1 MFVILVWVNVRC
13 MYSIGNVGFVFFCVI
28 NFKISI
34 FKLNLWVNI
43 FIGFWNWVEVWL
55 YMGMEIVYWIMIK
68 VIKLFKG

>member
-13 MYSIGNVGFVFFCVI
+13 MYSIGNVDIVFFCVI